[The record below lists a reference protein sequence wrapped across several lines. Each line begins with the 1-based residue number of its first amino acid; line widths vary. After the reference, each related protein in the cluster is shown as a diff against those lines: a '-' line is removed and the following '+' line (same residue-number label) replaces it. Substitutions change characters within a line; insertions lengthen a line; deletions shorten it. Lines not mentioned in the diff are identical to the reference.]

1 MKLTIDLE
9 NKKIEIIGDVKLDE
23 FIKFIEKTIEK
34 QNYKDWTICIEN
46 KQFVFPSQP
55 QTTPDIPFWET
66 HKITCKD
73 YSLDDRKH
81 NHLEVKLNQ

>member
-34 QNYKDWTICIEN
+34 QNYKDWTIFVEN
-46 KQFVFPSQP
+46 KQYVLPSQP
-55 QTTPDIPFWET
+55 QTTPDIPILERNT
-66 HKITCKD
+66 ITCKN
-73 YSLDDRKH
+73 YSLDNR
-81 NHLEVKLNQ
+81 